1 MLAIVAAVLPNFTG
15 IGVLGWIIVGFFA
28 GALSGVIVKDRS
40 SGGCLA
46 NILIGILGGI
56 VGGLLVSQF
65 FPGQNDIV
73 GWIGAF
79 IVAFVGAVIVR
90 WLLALVNGRH

>member
-1 MLAIVAAVLPNFTG
+1 MPEFTG
-15 IGVLGWIIVGFFA
+15 IGLLGWIIVGFFA
-28 GALSGVIVKDRS
+28 GALSGVVVKDRS

-56 VGGLLVSQF
+56 VGGLLMKQF
-65 FPGQNDIV
+65 FPTQNEVV

-79 IVAFVGAVIVR
+79 LVAFVGAVIVR
-90 WLLALVNGRH
+90 WLLALVNGPRR